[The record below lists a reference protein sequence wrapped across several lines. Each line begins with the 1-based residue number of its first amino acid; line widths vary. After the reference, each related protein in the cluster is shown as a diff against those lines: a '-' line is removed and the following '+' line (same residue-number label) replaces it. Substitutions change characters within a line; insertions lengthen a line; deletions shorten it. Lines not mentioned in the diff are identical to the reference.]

1 MKILL
6 TGSSGMVG
14 RNILEHEKSP
24 SYEFLTPTSKE
35 LDLTDRIK
43 IDSFLSKHC
52 PDLIIH
58 CAGLVGGIQANIAR
72 PFDFLQRNTL
82 MGVNLVS
89 SAYDQGVPNF
99 LNLASSCMY
108 PRDGANPLR
117 EEQLLSGFLEPTNE
131 GYALAKLVTT
141 RLCEYICR
149 QNPRLIYRTLIPCNL
164 YGRFDHFED
173 ARSHLIPAVIKK
185 IDEAIVAK
193 SAKVEIW
200 GDGQARREFMFAE
213 DLADFIFFSI
223 PSLER
228 LPPNMNVGLGFDYT
242 INEYYETTAMVMGF
256 QGEFFH
262 NLSRPIGMH
271 QKLVDT
277 TLQKELGWAPRTSL
291 DAGLTKTVD
300 FYRKTKC

>member
-14 RNILEHEKSP
+14 RNILEHGNSN
-24 SYEFLTPTSKE
+24 SYEFLTPTSTE
-35 LDLTDRIK
+35 LDLTDRQA
-43 IDSFLSKHC
+43 IDVYLSEHR

-72 PFDFLQRNTL
+72 PFDFLQQNTL

-89 SAYDQGVPNF
+89 CAYDLSVPKF

-108 PRDGANPLR
+108 PRHGANPLR
-117 EEQLLSGFLEPTNE
+117 EEQLLSGTLEPTNE

-164 YGRFDHFED
+164 YGRFDHFESS
-173 ARSHLIPAVIKK
+173 RSHLIPALIKK
-185 IDEAIVAK
+185 IDEAILEK
-193 SAKVEIW
+193 STKVEIW

-223 PSLER
+223 PLLEK
-228 LPPNMNVGLGFDYT
+228 LPFNMNVGLGFDYT
-242 INEYYETTAMVMGF
+242 INEYYEIAASVMGF
-256 QGEFFH
+256 NGEFSH
-262 NLSRPIGMH
+262 DLSRPTGMQ

-277 TLQKELGWAPRTSL
+277 TFQKELGWVPKTSL
-291 DAGLTKTVD
+291 DMGLRKTVD
-300 FYRKTKC
+300 FYRNVEC